1 MSNDIADTTIDST
14 TVVADEGA
22 DHEHID
28 DKGYVKIFVI
38 LAVITAIEVVWS
50 YVNIEAVFIPVLFS
64 MMVVKF
70 FLVTAYFMHLKFDIK
85 LFYILFL
92 FGLTLAGAVYAIF
105 LSASQIWQTL

>member
-1 MSNDIADTTIDST
+1 MSNDTIDTAADTAS
-14 TVVADEGA
+14 AAAEA

-38 LAVITAIEVVWS
+38 LAIITAIEVVWS
-50 YVNIEAVFIPVLFS
+50 YVNVEAVFIPVLFG

-92 FGLTLAGAVYAIF
+92 FGLILASAVYLIF